1 MKKTIFTLLTFLVT
15 LTTFAQAP
23 ELVNYQAIIRNSDGN
38 LVQDS
43 NIGMRVSILQT
54 NATGTAV
61 YTETHT
67 VSTNTNGLVTIMIGG
82 GTSSDDFSAIDW
94 STGPYFI
101 KTETDIAGGTNY
113 TITGTSQLLS
123 VPYALYAKTAGSVSG
138 GGSSNQSATQNPLNL
153 NNNTSFAFKSS
164 DENKIYAWSNQ
175 GSWSFVSYTN
185 TAYGAG
191 SLIASNGNFAFK
203 ASDDNKMYAWSFVT
217 YNWTSVDYTNTAY
230 GAGSITASKGNFI
243 FKGSDDNKY
252 FVWNGKTGVWSSIS
266 YVNTAYGPNSL
277 TASEGNFA
285 FKSSDENK
293 IYAWSAHTG
302 TWSSVSYT
310 NTAYG
315 ASSIT
320 ASNGNFIFKARDD
333 NMYYVWNAEDGVWTG
348 TSYPNTAY
356 GAGNIVVSPHNEN

>member
-1 MKKTIFTLLTFLVT
+1 MNKKIITLIAFCIT
-15 LTTFAQAP
+15 LMTFAQAP
-23 ELVNYQAIIRNSDGN
+23 DFINYQAIIRNSDGN

-67 VSTNTNGLVTIMIGG
+67 ASTNTNGLVTIMIGG
-82 GTSSDDFSAIDW
+82 GTSSDDFSTIDW
-94 STGPYFI
+94 SNGPYFI
-101 KTETDIAGGTNY
+101 KTETDVAGGTNY

-123 VPYALYAKTAGSVSG
+123 VPYALYAKTAGSVEGSG
-138 GGSSNQSATQNPLNL
+138 STNTNNPLNL

-164 DENKIYAWSNQ
+164 DENKVYAWSNQ
-175 GSWSFVSYTN
+175 GSWSSVSYTN

-203 ASDDNKMYAWSFVT
+203 ANDDNKMYAWSFVT

-230 GAGSITASKGNFI
+230 GA
-243 FKGSDDNKY
+243 
-252 FVWNGKTGVWSSIS
+252 
-266 YVNTAYGPNSL
+266 
-277 TASEGNFA
+277 
-285 FKSSDENK
+285 
-293 IYAWSAHTG
+293 
-302 TWSSVSYT
+302 
-310 NTAYG
+310 
-315 ASSIT
+315 SSIT
-320 ASNGNFIFKARDD
+320 ASNGNFIFKASDD

-348 TSYPNTAY
+348 TSYPNTNY